1 MSDYVHDVITEAAA
15 LGVKLR
21 LDGRKIQAAVPRG
34 QMARFRPTVERL
46 RANREELRRVL
57 QQQTTLPN
65 MPAGVR
71 LIEWNLKQPPVLI
84 ESNGIVIDPNLF
96 GRRTL
101 EDLGRALSNDAWV
114 GWSVPQLVDRLRQ
127 VGIVV
132 ELNCEETC

>member
-1 MSDYVHDVITEAAA
+1 MSDYVHDVITEAAV

-34 QMARFRPTVERL
+34 QMARFRPMVEGL

-101 EDLGRALSNDAWV
+101 EDLGCALSNDAWV
-114 GWSVPQLVDRLRQ
+114 GWSVPQLGDRLRQ